1 MSAISISVDVGIDEF
16 DDVDIKK
23 HLESRGYTV
32 VKNGEKP
39 KAQTKEFEFQK
50 EAINEILT
58 DAINK
63 HGYNKVLKVLENTSF
78 KT

>member
-1 MSAISISVDVGIDEF
+1 MRAISISVDVGIDEF

-32 VKNGEKP
+32 VKKGEK
-39 KAQTKEFEFQK
+39 TKGCEGFEFQK
-50 EAINEILT
+50 EAINEMLT

>member
-1 MSAISISVDVGIDEF
+1 MRAISISVDVGIDEF

-50 EAINEILT
+50 VHHYYVFRN
-58 DAINK
+58 
-63 HGYNKVLKVLENTSF
+63 
-78 KT
+78 